1 MPAAEMLVLTP
12 RRLLLC
18 LTSVVLVGLHSLSAA
33 EPARQRVTLL
43 HTSDIHGRVLAFDDL
58 DQRPAR
64 GSLTRVATLVAGIR
78 ASTDNP
84 VLLLDSGDTIQG
96 TPLEEYAHVRWAGP
110 SPTVEAMSRIGY
122 LAMAVGNH
130 EFNFGLGPL
139 RAAEREAG
147 FPFLSANVIDTA
159 TGEPAFPPFL
169 VVTAGAV
176 RVGVLGLTTPNVPGW
191 EIPAHYSG
199 LRFEPMDNAARR
211 WVERLRGQER
221 CDLVVVLAHTGLEGA
236 GDTAD
241 EAENWGRRLAAVPG
255 IDVLLTGHTHRN
267 IAPFE
272 LDGVIVAQPGARARF
287 VTRIDLDLERRG
299 NGWTRVAW
307 HGENLPTADIAP
319 EEALEHTFDA
329 LHARVVLALDHVVA
343 TTSAAVDVTRCRLA
357 DCAAVDL
364 IHATQLEA
372 TGAELSLASLLDP
385 HTPTLDPGPVTR
397 RWVESL
403 YVFANSLVV
412 VRLTGAEVADVLE
425 HAARWYD
432 GLECA
437 PEGCVVLADPRV
449 APYNVD
455 TMAGLSYGID
465 ARQPEGHRVHDIV
478 WNGRLLDPDQSFTVA
493 VNSYRAAGGGGF
505 PHLAAAERV
514 RTIDRSI
521 TDLIAEHLEHA
532 GAWTPRVD
540 ANWSLAPVVVGE
552 RPARS
557 QGAS

>member
-1 MPAAEMLVLTP
+1 MPAARMLVLTP

-18 LTSVVLVGLHSLSAA
+18 LTLVVIAAPRSPSAA
-33 EPARQRVTLL
+33 ELPRQRVTLL
-43 HTSDIHGRVLAFDDL
+43 HTSDIHGRVLAFNDL

-64 GSLTRVATLVAGIR
+64 GSLTKVATLVRGIR
-78 ASTDNP
+78 ESTNHP
-84 VLLLDSGDTIQG
+84 VLLFDSGDSIQG
-96 TPLEEYAHVRWAGP
+96 TPLEEYAHIRWGET
-110 SPTVEAMSRIGY
+110 SPTIEAMSRIGY

-139 RAAEREAG
+139 RAAEREAN

-159 TGEPAFPPFL
+159 TGEPAFPPYL
-169 VVTAGAV
+169 VVTAGPV

-191 EIPAHYSG
+191 EIPAHYQG
-199 LRFEPMDNAARR
+199 LRFEPMDAAARR
-211 WVERLRGQER
+211 WVERLRGAER
-221 CDLVVVLAHTGLEGA
+221 CDLVVVLAHTGLEGS
-236 GDTAD
+236 GDASD
-241 EAENWGRRLAAVPG
+241 ELENWGRRLAAVPG
-255 IDVLLTGHTHRN
+255 IDVLLTGHTHRD
-267 IAPFE
+267 IAPFS
-272 LDGVIVAQPGARARF
+272 LGGVIVAQPGSRARF
-287 VTRIDLDLERRG
+287 VTRVDLELERG
-299 NGWTRVAW
+299 ADGWKRVAW
-307 HGENLPTADIAP
+307 HGENLSTADVP
-319 EEALEHTFDA
+319 PDPDLERAFA
-329 LHARVVLALDHVVA
+329 GLHARVVAALDQVVA
-343 TTSAAVDVTRCRLA
+343 TTTAAVDVARCRLA
-357 DCAAVDL
+357 DCTAVDL

-412 VRLTGAEVADVLE
+412 VRLKGAEVADVLE

-437 PEGCVVLADPRV
+437 SEGCVVLSDPRV
-449 APYNVD
+449 ALYNVD

-465 ARQPEGHRVHDIV
+465 SRQPEGHRVHDIV
-478 WNGRLLDPDQSFTVA
+478 WHGRPLDPDRTLTVA

-505 PHLAAAERV
+505 PHLATAERV

-521 TDLIAEHLEHA
+521 ADLIAEHLEHA

-552 RPARS
+552 RPARGP
-557 QGAS
+557 GAP